1 MIGDAVRR
9 AAAPGSLL
17 ALAAA
22 ACVALSTVSPWW
34 ALPAAVTAFLAGR
47 EPGRTGPTLLV
58 LVTVVA
64 GGVVAVALVPSW
76 LLMAGR
82 FVAVVVVAA
91 MLPWFAG
98 RFWRQ
103 YQELVRAGWE
113 RAGRLEREQRLVA
126 EQARSRERARI
137 AQDMHDV
144 LGHELSLIALSAGAL
159 KLAPGLDES
168 HRAAAGDIRA
178 RAAASVERL
187 GEVIG
192 LLREEADD
200 GPPGPPGTGVPRLVA
215 EAAAAGLPVTLHT
228 GGDAAAM
235 PPPVARAA
243 HRVVQEALTNAAKHA
258 PRARVDVRL
267 VHESGVTTV
276 RVENG
281 PAPGPRGRTDAPGTG
296 LGLIGLDERVR
307 LAGGTFTHGPY
318 DEGFAVIARL
328 PHTPPVHLRAAVPET
343 GRPEL
348 PAVPETGRHE
358 LPPEHRRARGRV
370 RRALA
375 LAVVLP
381 LAAWAV
387 LSAALMGW
395 DIHSARQSVLDPG
408 DYARLRVGQERA
420 SVVRLLPERETRQR
434 PVAGEPKG
442 PGVRCAYYAMTA
454 DRFDD
459 RSGDAYRLCF
469 RDGRLMSK
477 EALAP

>member
-1 MIGDAVRR
+1 MISDAVRR

-17 ALAAA
+17 TVAAGV
-22 ACVALSTVSPWW
+22 CIALSTVSLWW

-47 EPGRTGPTLLV
+47 EPGRTGPTLLA
-58 LVTVVA
+58 LVAVVA

-98 RFWRQ
+98 RFWRL

-159 KLAPGLDES
+159 KLAPGLDDS
-168 HRAAAGDIRA
+168 HRAAAGEIRA

-200 GPPGPPGTGVPRLVA
+200 GPPGPPGTGIPRLVA
-215 EAAAAGLPVTLHT
+215 EAAAAGLPVALHT
-228 GGDAAAM
+228 EGDAAAV
-235 PPPVARAA
+235 PPPAARAA
-243 HRVVQEALTNAAKHA
+243 HRVVQESLTNAAKHA

-267 VHESGVTTV
+267 AHGGGVTTV

-281 PAPGPRGRTDAPGTG
+281 PAPEPIGRTDAPGSG

-307 LAGGTFTHGPY
+307 LAGGTFTHGPHG
-318 DEGFAVIARL
+318 DGFAVVARL
-328 PHTPPVHLRAAVPET
+328 PHTPPVR
-343 GRPEL
+343 L
-348 PAVPETGRHE
+348 PAVPGTVHQD
-358 LPPEHRRARGRV
+358 LHPEHRHARSRV

-420 SVVRLLPERETRQR
+420 SVARLLPERETRQR
-434 PVAGEPKG
+434 PVAGEPEG
-442 PGVRCAYYAMTA
+442 PGVTCEYYAMTA

-469 RDGRLMSK
+469 RDGALLSK